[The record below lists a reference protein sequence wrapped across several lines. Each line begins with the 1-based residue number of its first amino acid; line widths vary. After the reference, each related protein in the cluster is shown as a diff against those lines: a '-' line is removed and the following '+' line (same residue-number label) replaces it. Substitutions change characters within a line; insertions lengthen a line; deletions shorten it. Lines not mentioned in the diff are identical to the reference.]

1 MAIFKED
8 SFFNLKEKEGLHF
21 PLYLAIRD
29 NPDLKNDRNKI
40 EEIYADYR
48 PFFGDNEN
56 QLAHQLAQH
65 PNSLIWHFCLMK
77 VFERNGFTF
86 EKAKTKGADILCYSA
101 ETKICVEAVAAQ
113 MGKVQKRYYKN
124 GVSVEFFG
132 NLDWRVVSRITQQL
146 ENKIKKPQALDDRT
160 SILAISTHGVD
171 RAYLKK
177 FMEQVLFSNKSISLP
192 SGGSIIL
199 NYGDKL
205 HSAGF
210 SFVIYSDH
218 DPLIY
223 LDDLE
228 IFLEIYDL
236 KNKCQIKG
244 MSEFSSCLEK
254 DWRSQK

>member
-8 SFFNLKEKEGLHF
+8 SFFNLIEKEGLNY
-21 PLYLAIRD
+21 PLYQAIRD
-29 NPDLKNDRNKI
+29 NPGLKKDRNTI
-40 EEIYADYR
+40 EEIYADYL
-48 PFFGDNEN
+48 PFFGDNES

-77 VFERNGFTF
+77 VLERNGFAF

-101 ETKICVEAVAAQ
+101 DSKISVEAVAAQ
-113 MGKVQKRYYKN
+113 MGKVPKRYYKN
-124 GVSVEFFG
+124 GVSIEFLG

-146 ENKIKKPQALDDRT
+146 ETKIKKSQVLDDRT
-160 SILAISTHGVD
+160 SILALSTHGVD

-177 FMEQVLFSNKSISLP
+177 FMWEILFSNKSISLP

-205 HSAGF
+205 HNAGF
-210 SFVIYSDH
+210 SFVICTDH

-228 IFLEIYDL
+228 MFLEIYDL
-236 KNKCQIKG
+236 KNKGQIKG

-254 DWRSQK
+254 DWRSRK